1 MERSQAR
8 QRYDLAAGSLND
20 LGIDHALIV
29 DGLNGPA
36 TVEAIK
42 WFQGIASIPVDGIA
56 GNVTR
61 EAIKLRLGH

>member
-1 MERSQAR
+1 MWLQEA
-8 QRYDLAAGSLND
+8 LND

-29 DGLNGPA
+29 GLNGPA
-36 TVEAIK
+36 TIEAIK